1 MRGCR
6 RLGRWLGWC
15 GRVHERLGAYTG
27 GFGGRVDAVAS
38 LLDCEAAGGRWS
50 EVWNYGEGV
59 CGAASGAAAA
69 ILCGGGQSGESEDGG
84 AGALRVGAIAVFCV
98 GGLRKVDSAVSV

>member
-6 RLGRWLGWC
+6 RAWAVAWLYW
-15 GRVHERLGAYTG
+15 RVDERLGAYTG
-27 GFGGRVDAVAS
+27 GFGGGVNAVAS

-50 EVWNYGEGV
+50 EVWDYGEGV

-84 AGALRVGAIAVFCV
+84 VGAVWVGAIAVFCA
-98 GGLRKVDSAVSV
+98 GGLRAVDSAISL